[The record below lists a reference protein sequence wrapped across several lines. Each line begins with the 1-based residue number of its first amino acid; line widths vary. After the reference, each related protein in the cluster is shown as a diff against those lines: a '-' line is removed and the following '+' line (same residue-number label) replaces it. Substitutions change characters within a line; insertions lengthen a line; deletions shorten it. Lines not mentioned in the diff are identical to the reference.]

1 MSGDF
6 RGATGGGKGGG
17 HPRPSPSP
25 AAHDSTSQQQQQ
37 QGGAIIVPQDAT
49 GEPGYEPLSPDTS
62 TQELKYK
69 VVAADAAGRGAPPQS
84 TPCATPAPTASGGA
98 IVVPEGNPAE
108 GKPEGA
114 SEEGY
119 EPMPSHTSTQAL
131 KYEVER

>member
-6 RGATGGGKGGG
+6 SGATGGGKGGGGGGG

-25 AAHDSTSQQQQQ
+25 AAHVATTSQQQQQ
-37 QGGAIIVPQDAT
+37 QGGAIVVPEGAT
-49 GEPGYEPLSPDTS
+49 GEPKYEPLSPDTS
-62 TQELKYK
+62 TKELKYK
-69 VVAADAAGRGAPPQS
+69 VVAADAAEPRTPPQS

-98 IVVPEGNPAE
+98 IVVPEG
-108 GKPEGA
+108 A
-114 SEEGY
+114 SEAGY